1 MRPYEV
7 VIIFDVGTD
16 PQAIQAVIERVVE
29 SIGATGGNPGAIDR
43 WGKRPF
49 AYEVNHK
56 REGYYVLIEFTAE
69 PPTVADLDRLLA
81 LADEVVRHKVIRVNE
96 KVAGRSRVPAN
107 AAAEEPAPAGDPA
120 TAHAG

>member
-1 MRPYEV
+1 VRPYEV

-16 PQAIQAVIERVVE
+16 PPLIQAVIERTVE

-56 REGYYVLIEFTAE
+56 REGYYVLIEFTAD
-69 PPTVADLDRLLA
+69 PPTVAELDRLLG
-81 LADEVVRHKVIRVNE
+81 LADEVVRHKVIRLNE
-96 KVAGRSRVPAN
+96 KVAGRARAAAG
-107 AAAEEPAPAGDPA
+107 AAAEQPAPAGDPA
-120 TAHAG
+120 AAQAG